1 MGAASLNQGDLF
13 KFDSPLFGDVQGEQ
27 TVAEFPFFALAK
39 KKQMKPMIFESEDVR
54 IQINPG
60 SDGIAT
66 IYDKEIL
73 LYIASLMAERLEQG
87 EAVGQSLTFTAN
99 DLFRVTETNPSAR
112 SYTSLRASL
121 QRLQGTQIITN
132 IETGG
137 EGNEGAFSWVLKY
150 DIKYTKDAR
159 GERRVKA
166 IEVMVCDWLYRAILT
181 DRRIAAYHLGFFK
194 LGPIERRLYEL
205 AMFNCQDGNG
215 YTIGIDALAA
225 RVGCATDARGLEYF
239 KKQLRDIADRDTLP
253 EYFVEI
259 LEEKVPSP
267 KGGRPRIETSI
278 CFHARPEA
286 KRRRKLIHERGEDP
300 A

>member
-1 MGAASLNQGDLF
+1 MGAASVNQGDLF
-13 KFDSPLFGDVQGEQ
+13 RLDSPLYGDVQGER
-27 TVAEFPFFALAK
+27 TVAEFPFFALSK
-39 KKQMKPMIFESEDVR
+39 KKQMKPMVFESEDVR

-66 IYDKEIL
+66 IYDKDLL
-73 LYIASLMAERLEQG
+73 LYLASLMAERADQG
-87 EAVGQSLTFTAN
+87 ETVEQSLTFTAN
-99 DLFRVTETNPSAR
+99 DLFRVTDTNASAR

-137 EGNEGAFSWVLKY
+137 EGQEGAFSWVLKY
-150 DIKYTKDAR
+150 DIKYIKDSR

-205 AMFNCQDGNG
+205 ALFNCQDGQD
-215 YTIGIDALAA
+215 YVIQIGALAA
-225 RVGCATDARGLEYF
+225 RVGCATDVRGLENL
-239 KKQLRDIADRDTLP
+239 KKELRKIADQETLP
-253 EYFVEI
+253 EYFVEV
-259 LEEKVPSP
+259 LEKKVPSP
-267 KGGRPRIETSI
+267 KGGRPRLETSI
-278 CFHARPEA
+278 RFHARPET
-286 KRRRKLIHERGEDP
+286 KRRKKLIHERGEE
-300 A
+300 AA